1 MVSEDK
7 SLACVG
13 VNRWKLFA
21 SFAFFFFF
29 WHGRS
34 GAEEVI
40 YCDFFAD
47 VMTF

>member
-7 SLACVG
+7 SLACAG

-21 SFAFFFFF
+21 SFALFF

-34 GAEEVI
+34 GAKEVI